1 MGRLGWLMTVHKKRV
16 GRPRIA
22 EERRD
27 AIIMARVTPTMRD
40 LALYMSNHD
49 EKSLSSFIAD
59 LLVAEYQRR
68 DTEK

>member
-1 MGRLGWLMTVHKKRV
+1 MTMHKRRV
-16 GRPRIA
+16 GRPRIE

-40 LALYMSNHD
+40 LALYMSNYD

-68 DTEK
+68 GAEK